1 MSGKSGNV
9 FISKE
14 TISRLTKD
22 IVYITKNPLET
33 HGIYYCHDEAN
44 MMKGYAMIIGPPDTP
59 YFGGYYLFE
68 IDFPYDYPYSPPKLT
83 YLTNDGN
90 VRFNPNLYTNGKV
103 CISILGTW
111 HGEQWSSC
119 QTISSILLILCTI
132 LNKNPLIN
140 EPGITVNHPEI
151 SKYNMSIEFSNISI
165 AICDIITGTHVY
177 SCSELFLDI
186 MKLHFFKNYNAIL
199 GFIEERIKE
208 DPIASGQIVSMGFY
222 NMRVLVDY
230 KLLRDKLIHCK
241 QFLENQENK
250 VTSKYIECIS

>member
-1 MSGKSGNV
+1 MTQKSGNV

-22 IVYITKNPLET
+22 IIYITKNPLDD
-33 HGIYYCHDEAN
+33 HSIYYCHDEVD
-44 MMKGYAMIIGPPDTP
+44 MMKGYAMIVGPSDTP

-68 IDFPYDYPYSPPKLT
+68 FTFPYDYPYSPPKLT

-103 CISILGTW
+103 CISILNTW

-119 QTISSILLILCTI
+119 QTISSILLTLCTV

-151 SKYNMSIEFSNISI
+151 SKYNACIEFSNISV
-165 AICDIITGTHVY
+165 AICDQINKTRVY
-177 SCSELFLDI
+177 SCSEMFYSVMTQRFLT
-186 MKLHFFKNYNAIL
+186 NYKEIL
-199 GFIEERIKE
+199 SFIESKIKE
-208 DPIASGQIVSMGFY
+208 DPVISGQMVTISFY
-222 NMRVLVDY
+222 NMRVVVDY
-230 KLLRDKLIHCK
+230 KLLRDKWISCKQLLENTESELSLIH
-241 QFLENQENK
+241 
-250 VTSKYIECIS
+250 I